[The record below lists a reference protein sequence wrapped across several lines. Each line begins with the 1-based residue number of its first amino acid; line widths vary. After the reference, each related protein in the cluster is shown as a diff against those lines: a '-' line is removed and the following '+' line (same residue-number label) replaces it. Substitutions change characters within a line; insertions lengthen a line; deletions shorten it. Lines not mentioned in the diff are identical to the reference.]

1 MQSVLVLQHVPH
13 ETLGTLEH
21 HFAEVG
27 LSCRHLPLFETVP
40 DRLELE
46 QAAGLVVLGGPMN
59 VDEVDRYP
67 FLGAE
72 IGWIRQALDARL
84 PLLGICLGSQLLAKA
99 LGAKVYANR
108 VKEIGWYDLELTPQA
123 ADDPLFA
130 GCAPQQL
137 VFQWHGDTFDLPS
150 GAVHLA
156 RSANCSHQAF
166 RYGSSAWGLQFHVE
180 MTPEMAIRWLEDPQ
194 NRQELASLDYID
206 PGTIYDRLAEAL
218 AVMET
223 FSQVVLR
230 RFATICRNRETT
242 IAEMP

>member
-1 MQSVLVLQHVPH
+1 MRSILVLQHVPH

-21 HFAEVG
+21 HFSEAG
-27 LSCRHLPLFETVP
+27 LPCRYLKLFEAVP

-46 QAAGLVVLGGPMN
+46 QAAGVVVLGGPMN

-72 IGWIRQALDARL
+72 VGWIRQALAAGI
-84 PLLGICLGSQLLAKA
+84 PFLGLCLGSQLLAKT

-150 GAVHLA
+150 GAVLLA
-156 RSANCSHQAF
+156 RSPQCSHQAF
-166 RYGSSAWGLQFHVE
+166 RYGASAWGLQFHVE
-180 MTPEMAIRWLEDPQ
+180 MTAELAIRWLEDPQ

-206 PGTIYDRLAEAL
+206 PKAIYDRLAEAL

-223 FSQVVLR
+223 LGQTVFG
-230 RFATICRNRETT
+230 RFAAICRKRS
-242 IAEMP
+242 ACG

>member
-72 IGWIRQALDARL
+72 IGWIRQALDAGL

-150 GAVHLA
+150 GARSPGPQCELQPSGVSLRIVGVGLTVPCGDDPRNGHPLA
-156 RSANCSHQAF
+156 RRS
-166 RYGSSAWGLQFHVE
+166 
-180 MTPEMAIRWLEDPQ
+180 PKP
-194 NRQELASLDYID
+194 
-206 PGTIYDRLAEAL
+206 PGTGQPRLYRPGDHLRSAGGSPGGDGDVQSGCASSLRHDLSEPRNDDR
-218 AVMET
+218 
-223 FSQVVLR
+223 
-230 RFATICRNRETT
+230 
-242 IAEMP
+242 